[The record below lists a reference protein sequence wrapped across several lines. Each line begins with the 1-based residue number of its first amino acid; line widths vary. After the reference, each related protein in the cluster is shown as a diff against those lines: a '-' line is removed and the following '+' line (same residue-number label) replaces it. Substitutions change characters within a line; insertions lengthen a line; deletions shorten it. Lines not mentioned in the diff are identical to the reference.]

1 MTPKLSPGGVAFLR
15 SAMDTHGA
23 LEPANL
29 STETA
34 AALSLAGLSPRAL
47 AELEQSTAAKTG
59 RRADGRIDSIDEL
72 AEIESIVGKTAP
84 PLAST
89 IREALLGE
97 LRRHSVRP
105 LVAEDGLVLPDAAKP
120 FFKAV
125 ALDVK
130 GVNQT
135 TLSADAEKAQKMCF
149 DGAVK
154 QAEQFFDSQGGRR
167 PQLADRTAR
176 IQVALSETVS
186 GRVEIDGAAALRARD
201 YIDACLDKHRPVIV
215 GVSCVAVAS
224 ERVNEGIT
232 DHFVTISGRGLDDAG
247 RLFYEFRDPGAGG
260 ATGRL
265 YVDPDSG
272 KLYKPGATA
281 GNTPYVGQMAYEVS
295 QVRTWRD
302 LPAQP

>member
-1 MTPKLSPGGVAFLR
+1 MTPKLTADGVTFLR
-15 SAMDTHGA
+15 EAMDTHGA

-29 STETA
+29 STQTA
-34 AALSLAGLSPRAL
+34 AALSLAGLSAQAL
-47 AELEQSTAAKTG
+47 AALEQSSAAKAG

-72 AEIESIVGKTAP
+72 AEIESVVGRAAP
-84 PLAST
+84 QLAST

-105 LVAEDGLVLPDAAKP
+105 LSAEDGLVLPDAAKP

-125 ALDVK
+125 ALDVR
-130 GVNQT
+130 GINQIS
-135 TLSADAEKAQKMCF
+135 LSEDAEKAQKMCF

-154 QAEQFFDSQGGRR
+154 QAEQFFDGQHQRR
-167 PQLADRTAR
+167 PQLADRGAR
-176 IQVALSETVS
+176 IQVALSEVVS
-186 GRVEIDGAAALRARD
+186 GGVEIDGAAALRARD
-201 YIDACLDKHRPVIV
+201 YIDACLDKGRPVIV
-215 GVSCVAVAS
+215 GVSCVAIAS

-247 RLFYEFRDPGAGG
+247 RVFYEFRDPGAGG

-272 KLYKPGATA
+272 KLFKPGATA
-281 GNTPYVGQMAYEVS
+281 ANTPYVGHMAYEVS